1 MISESL
7 TGVYSKGDRVLC
19 FYMHIV
25 NDTYHVRIDEPTP
38 PALYLGTPVPRQKV
52 MGCRPQLID
61 KGEDLLPPTYR
72 YTLLPLSETASC
84 TEF

>member
-25 NDTYHVRIDEPTP
+25 NDTYHIRTDEPTP
-38 PALYLGTPVPRQKV
+38 PALCISWHSGAKTESYGMQ
-52 MGCRPQLID
+52 
-61 KGEDLLPPTYR
+61 
-72 YTLLPLSETASC
+72 TAAD
-84 TEF
+84 